1 MFKNS
6 NCVLQTIVIRLLDIV
21 KSEFVN
27 NACCIWEPV
36 ARGGDKII
44 WKISGGDEAADK
56 VAAKHHMINMGEI
69 IPQSGYYLLR

>member
-1 MFKNS
+1 MEKN
-6 NCVLQTIVIRLLDIV
+6 
-21 KSEFVN
+21 
-27 NACCIWEPV
+27 
-36 ARGGDKII
+36 I